1 MQKVKWKFLWLALVF
16 VLALSIQVL
25 GESNETVILSDF
37 DIYEADIRDVFR
49 SLAEIGNM
57 NVLID
62 PSVKGEAT
70 FKLRHGISVKEA
82 IEMIAQTYG
91 YSVRWIPNNRTMLIG
106 NEKTF
111 ANFETKE
118 TRTYQLNYAN
128 VDQIVEAL
136 KVVIPLERI
145 GIDKRTNQLTIKASV
160 LEHQNIVEIVER
172 LDQEMPQINIEARVE
187 EISKSA
193 ASELGIS
200 WPETL
205 ASTEINWRNLT
216 FTKPTTEISLKALE
230 EQSKAK
236 LLANPNI
243 STTDSQEGRIFIGDK
258 YPIIT
263 SDVTDKGI
271 TYKIEYIEIGT
282 ILTVTPR
289 INKDDVITVVVKAEV
304 SSIVEWKQAGNN
316 NQIPVIRTRE
326 ASSVIRL
333 KEGETF
339 VLSGLNMTKN
349 NQNRKGVIGVSRI
362 PILGNLFSVN
372 TTGPNEDTEIVIF
385 LTPKI
390 VRTKPVEKVN
400 ENPSISEKK
409 NEKSSVKSDNTVEV
423 KSENLASSL
432 SEQLNTGVTEAKTE
446 TVDEN
451 LLTSSVTSPQEVEP
465 MIQSVDNLSDV
476 ATVIPEESLQPQ
488 TAAIPQTEPLLSVSS
503 GYQVKYVVKKNESL
517 AKVAERFGIDAES
530 ISQANNLAGT
540 ITVSAGKEL
549 IIPIPENRIYVL
561 KPKETLWRLAKRY
574 GTTVEVLMELN
585 NITDYT
591 ALEIGQQI
599 VLPVSVDQVVDPRF

>member
-49 SLAEIGNM
+49 SLAEIGNI

-70 FKLRHGISVKEA
+70 FKLKHGISVREA
-82 IEMIAQTYG
+82 LEMLAQTYG
-91 YSVRWIPNNRTMLIG
+91 YSVRWMPASRTMLIG
-106 NEKTF
+106 DQKTF
-111 ANFETKE
+111 ANFEAKE
-118 TRTYQLNYAN
+118 TRVYQFNYAN
-128 VDQIVEAL
+128 VEQVADAL
-136 KVVIPLERI
+136 KVIIPKEQI

-160 LEHQNIVEIVER
+160 LEHQNIVEIASR

-289 INKDDVITVVVKAEV
+289 INKDDVVTVVVKAEV
-304 SSIVEWKQAGNN
+304 SSIVDWKQAGN

-349 NQNRKGVIGVSRI
+349 NQNRTGVIGVSRI